1 MKFSNTINS
10 KYFQKIENLK
20 SQSLKSGFW
29 SVISQFFNFSFK
41 LISLSVLSRILNP
54 EDFGLIAM
62 CTTISGFV
70 TVFSDIGLT
79 TSTIQSDNL
88 DSQKFNSV
96 YILNF
101 LIGILLTILFVFIS
115 PIMAWFYNDDRLLLI
130 GIFSSLSFFLSGI
143 SSQYLA
149 LLKKIMEFKTL
160 AIATI
165 IASLIELTICLLLA
179 KLGYGYWAL
188 IFGILANGLFL
199 AIFLTFKFKWYPSKF
214 IWSDEIKSFLHFG
227 KFITFFDVINYFS
240 KNLDNILIGKFKGAV
255 ILGFYS
261 RAYQIMS
268 LPLSQIRIPFMA
280 VVLPS
285 LSQLKNDE
293 VKYKDYYNTFIS
305 IFRIL
310 ITYIVLLMWVNSE
323 SIVLIMLGEKW
334 GITTQIFS
342 ILAIASFFQP
352 IYGTF
357 GTVLISLGK
366 SKKYF
371 YWGIYNAI
379 IIIVSF
385 IIGVNYSITLFSW
398 FYVLANI
405 ITYFFSA
412 FFTLKNTP
420 INVIEFHKKNTLFI
434 FFFIIIGFFFR
445 KYAIDF
451 SNILYNLLYRSTI
464 ITMFFIL
471 YLVFFK
477 KDRMLIKKAFSLL
490 RRK

>member
-1 MKFSNTINS
+1 MKFSNTIDV

-29 SVISQFFNFSFK
+29 SVISQIFNFSFK
-41 LISLSVLSRILNP
+41 LISLAVLSRMLKP

-96 YILNF
+96 YLLNF
-101 LIGILLTILFVFIS
+101 RIGFLLTIVFILIS
-115 PIMAWFYNDDRLLLI
+115 PIMAWFYNDERLLLI
-130 GIFSSLSFFLSGI
+130 GIFSSFSFFLSGI
-143 SSQYLA
+143 SSQFLA

-165 IASLIELTICLLLA
+165 FASLLELSTCLILA
-179 KLGYGYWAL
+179 KLGYGYWSL
-188 IFGILANGLFL
+188 IIGFLVNGLFL
-199 AIFLTFKFKWYPSKF
+199 AIFLIFKFKWYPSTF
-214 IWSDEIKSFLHFG
+214 IWTNEIKSFLHFG

-240 KNLDNILIGKFKGAV
+240 KNLDNILIGKLKGAV
-255 ILGFYS
+255 LLGFYS

-268 LPLSQIRIPFMA
+268 LPLSQIRIPFMS

-293 VKYKDYYNTFIS
+293 EEYKEYFYTFIS
-305 IFRIL
+305 IFKIL
-310 ITYIVLLMWVNSE
+310 ITYIVLLLWVNSE
-323 SIVLIMLGEKW
+323 SIVSIMLGEKW

-379 IIIVSF
+379 IIIISF
-385 IIGVNYSITLFSW
+385 IIGVNYSITIFSW
-398 FYVLANI
+398 FYVLANV
-405 ITYFFSA
+405 ITYFFSS
-412 FFTLKNTP
+412 FYTLKNTP
-420 INVIEFHKKNTLFI
+420 INTTEFHKKNTFFI
-434 FFFIIIGFFFR
+434 FFFILIGFFFR
-445 KYAIDF
+445 KYTIEF
-451 SNILYNLLYRSTI
+451 SNILYNLLYRTTI
-464 ITMFFIL
+464 ITIFFVL

-477 KDRMLIKKAFSLL
+477 KDRMLIQKSFRLL
-490 RRK
+490 KRK